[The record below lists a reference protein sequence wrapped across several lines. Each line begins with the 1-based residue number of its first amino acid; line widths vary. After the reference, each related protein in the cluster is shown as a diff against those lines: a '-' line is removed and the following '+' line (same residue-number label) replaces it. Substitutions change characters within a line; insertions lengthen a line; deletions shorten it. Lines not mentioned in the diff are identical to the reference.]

1 MRKKYKV
8 TLLGIAIL
16 ILLLSGVEAHYQMY
30 KSEEKD
36 LSAFIKVAEGLSIN
50 YLNGTDIHVTKRESE
65 VSFSVTNQL
74 DETLYYNID
83 ILNPSSSLEGVTYRL
98 TSDNPSVS
106 EAIGNLEQN
115 AIASRISI
123 DPGITHRYTLEILNP
138 NSNDF
143 SFELEIL
150 PEEVENSFATTILN
164 DNDIKESTM
173 TSFNASA
180 TENEGLIRQ
189 STELGNMYYF
199 RGNITNNYVSF
210 ANNLWRIVK
219 INEDNSVK
227 LILNDTLENLVAM
240 NTTELAGNN
249 DFLTST
255 AYQSLSDWYATYLTD
270 FDESISSTYYC
281 FDNSVTTSSTGE
293 IIYLSNTRLFTDY
306 LPSNVCGGLN
316 VSSKIGL
323 LTADEAVMAGAS
335 AAENTNYYLYIDGL
349 QVSWWTMTPNKRENN
364 IMSYMAL
371 STNGS
376 LVRDIDETSSIFLR
390 PVITLSRKTRVTGT
404 GTLEDPYQLSEN

>member
-65 VSFSVTNQL
+65 VAFSVTNQL
-74 DETLYYNID
+74 NETLYYNID
-83 ILNPSSSLEGVTYRL
+83 ILNISGSLDEVTYRL
-98 TSDNPSVS
+98 SSDNPSVS

-115 AIASRISI
+115 AIASRVSI
-123 DPGITHRYTLEILNP
+123 EPGVTHRYTLEILNP
-138 NSNDF
+138 NSHDF
-143 SFELEIL
+143 SFQLEIV
-150 PEEVENSFATTILN
+150 PEAVENSFANTILTE
-164 DNDIKESTM
+164 NDIKESTM
-173 TSFNASA
+173 TAFNVSA

-199 RGNITNNYVSF
+199 RGNVANNYVSF

-227 LILNDTLENLVAM
+227 LILNNTLESLAPM
-240 NTTELAGNN
+240 NVTELAGNN

-255 AYQSLSDWYATYLTD
+255 AYQNLTSWYTTYLTE
-270 FDESISSTYYC
+270 FDELVASTYYC
-281 FDNSVTTSSTGE
+281 FDNSVSTNTGE
-293 IIYLSNTRLFTDY
+293 ISYLSNTRLFTDY

-316 VSSKIGL
+316 VSSKVGL

-335 AAENTNYYLYIDGL
+335 AGENTSYYLYVDGL
-349 QVSWWTMTPNKRENN
+349 QASWWTMTPNKRENN
-364 IMSYMAL
+364 VMSYMAL

-376 LVRDIDETSSIFLR
+376 LIRDVDETSSIFLR
-390 PVITLSRKTRVTGT
+390 PVITLSRKTQVTGS
-404 GTLEDPYQLSEN
+404 GTLDDPYQIV

>member
-65 VSFSVTNQL
+65 VAFSVTNQL

-83 ILNPSSSLEGVTYRL
+83 ILNISGSLDEVTYRL
-98 TSDNPSVS
+98 SSDNPSVS

-115 AIASRISI
+115 AIASRVSI
-123 DPGITHRYTLEILNP
+123 EPGVTHRYTLEILNP
-138 NSNDF
+138 NSHDF
-143 SFELEIL
+143 SFQLEIV
-150 PEEVENSFATTILN
+150 PEAVENSFANTILT

-173 TSFNASA
+173 TAFNVSA

-199 RGNITNNYVSF
+199 RGNVANNYVSF

-227 LILNDTLENLVAM
+227 LILNNTLESLAPM
-240 NTTELAGNN
+240 NVTELAGNN

-255 AYQSLSDWYATYLTD
+255 AYQNLTNWYTTYLTE
-270 FDESISSTYYC
+270 FDELVASTYYC
-281 FDNSVTTSSTGE
+281 FDNSVSTNTGE
-293 IIYLSNTRLFTDY
+293 ISYLSNTRLFTDY

-316 VSSKIGL
+316 VSSKVGL

-335 AAENTNYYLYIDGL
+335 AGENTSYYLYIDGL
-349 QVSWWTMTPNKRENN
+349 QASWWTMTPNKRENN
-364 IMSYMAL
+364 VMSYMAL

-376 LVRDIDETSSIFLR
+376 LIRDVDETSSIFLR
-390 PVITLSRKTRVTGT
+390 PVITLSRKTQVTGS
-404 GTLEDPYQLSEN
+404 GTLDDPYKLS

>member
-65 VSFSVTNQL
+65 VAFSVTNQL
-74 DETLYYNID
+74 NETLYYHID
-83 ILNPSSSLEGVTYRL
+83 ILNISGSLDEVTYRL
-98 TSDNPSVS
+98 SSDNPSVS

-115 AIASRISI
+115 AIASRVSI
-123 DPGITHRYTLEILNP
+123 EPGITHRYTLEILNP
-138 NSNDF
+138 NSHDF
-143 SFELEIL
+143 SFQLEIV
-150 PEEVENSFATTILN
+150 PEAVENSFANTILT
-164 DNDIKESTM
+164 DHDIKESTM
-173 TSFNASA
+173 TAFNVSA

-199 RGNITNNYVSF
+199 RGNVANNYVSF

-227 LILNDTLENLVAM
+227 LILNNTLESLAPM
-240 NTTELAGNN
+240 NVTELAGNN

-255 AYQSLSDWYATYLTD
+255 AYQNLTSWYTTYLTE
-270 FDESISSTYYC
+270 FDELVASTYYC
-281 FDNSVTTSSTGE
+281 FDNSVSTNTGE
-293 IIYLSNTRLFTDY
+293 ISYLSNTRLFTDY

-316 VSSKIGL
+316 VSSKVGL

-335 AAENTNYYLYIDGL
+335 AGENTSYYLYIDGL
-349 QVSWWTMTPNKRENN
+349 QASWWTMTPNKRENN
-364 IMSYMAL
+364 VMSYMAL

-376 LVRDIDETSSIFLR
+376 LIRDVDETSSIFLR
-390 PVITLSRKTRVTGT
+390 PVITLSRKTQVTGS
-404 GTLEDPYQLSEN
+404 GTLDDPYQIV

>member
-16 ILLLSGVEAHYQMY
+16 ILFLSGVEAHYQMY

-50 YLNGTDIHVTKRESE
+50 YLNGTDIHVTKREGE
-65 VSFSVTNQL
+65 VAFSVTNQL
-74 DETLYYNID
+74 NETLYYHID
-83 ILNPSSSLEGVTYRL
+83 ILNVSSSLDGVTYRL
-98 TSDNPSVS
+98 SSNNPSVS

-115 AIASRISI
+115 AIASRVSI
-123 DPGITHRYTLEILNP
+123 EPGITHRYTLEILNP
-138 NSNDF
+138 NSHDF
-143 SFELEIL
+143 SFQLEIV
-150 PEEVENSFATTILN
+150 PETVENSFANTILT
-164 DNDIKESTM
+164 DHDIKENTM
-173 TSFNASA
+173 TAFNVSA

-199 RGNITNNYVSF
+199 RGNVANNYVSF

-227 LILNDTLENLVAM
+227 LILNNTLESLTPM
-240 NTTELAGNN
+240 NVTEFAGNN

-255 AYQSLSDWYATYLTD
+255 AYQNLTNWYTTYLTE

-281 FDNSVTTSSTGE
+281 FDNSVSTNTGE
-293 IIYLSNTRLFTDY
+293 ISYLSNTRLFTDY

-316 VSSKIGL
+316 ISSKIGL

-335 AAENTNYYLYIDGL
+335 AGENTSYYLYIDGL
-349 QVSWWTMTPNKRENN
+349 QAPWWTMTPNKRENN
-364 IMSYMAL
+364 VMSYMAL

-376 LVRDIDETSSIFLR
+376 LVRDVDETSSIFLR
-390 PVITLSRKTRVTGT
+390 PVVTLSRKTQVTGS
-404 GTLEDPYQLSEN
+404 GTLDDPYQIV

>member
-50 YLNGTDIHVTKRESE
+50 YLNGTDIHVTKREGE
-65 VSFSVTNQL
+65 VAFSVTNQL
-74 DETLYYNID
+74 NETLYYNID
-83 ILNPSSSLEGVTYRL
+83 ILNISGSLDEVTYRL
-98 TSDNPSVS
+98 SSDNPSVS

-115 AIASRISI
+115 AIASRVSI
-123 DPGITHRYTLEILNP
+123 EPGVTHRYTLEILNP
-138 NSNDF
+138 NSHDF
-143 SFELEIL
+143 SFQLEIV
-150 PEEVENSFATTILN
+150 PETVENSFANTILT

-173 TSFNASA
+173 TAFNVSA

-199 RGNITNNYVSF
+199 RGNVANNYVSF

-227 LILNDTLENLVAM
+227 LILNNTLESLTPM
-240 NTTELAGNN
+240 NVTEFAGNN

-255 AYQSLSDWYATYLTD
+255 AYQNLTNWYTTYLTE

-281 FDNSVTTSSTGE
+281 FDNSVSTNTGE
-293 IIYLSNTRLFTDY
+293 ISYLSNTRLFTDY

-316 VSSKIGL
+316 ISSKIGL

-335 AAENTNYYLYIDGL
+335 AGENTSYYLYIDGL
-349 QVSWWTMTPNKRENN
+349 QAPWWTMTPNKRENN
-364 IMSYMAL
+364 VMSYMAL

-376 LVRDIDETSSIFLR
+376 LVRDVDETSSIFLR
-390 PVITLSRKTRVTGT
+390 PVITLSRKTQVTGA
-404 GTLEDPYQLSEN
+404 GTIEDPYKIV

>member
-65 VSFSVTNQL
+65 VAFSVTNQL
-74 DETLYYNID
+74 NETLYYNID
-83 ILNPSSSLEGVTYRL
+83 ILNISGSLDEVTYRL
-98 TSDNPSVS
+98 SSDNPSVS

-115 AIASRISI
+115 AIASRVSI
-123 DPGITHRYTLEILNP
+123 EPGVTHRYTLEILNP
-138 NSNDF
+138 NSHDF
-143 SFELEIL
+143 SFQLEIV
-150 PEEVENSFATTILN
+150 PETVENSFANTILT

-173 TSFNASA
+173 TAFNVSA
-180 TENEGLIRQ
+180 TETEGLIRQ

-199 RGNITNNYVSF
+199 RGNVANNYVSF

-227 LILNDTLENLVAM
+227 LILNNTLESLAPM
-240 NTTELAGNN
+240 NVTELAGNN

-255 AYQSLSDWYATYLTD
+255 AYQNLTSWYTTYLTE
-270 FDESISSTYYC
+270 FDELVASTYYC
-281 FDNSVTTSSTGE
+281 FDNSVSTNTGE
-293 IIYLSNTRLFTDY
+293 ISYLSNTRLFTDY

-316 VSSKIGL
+316 VSSKVGL

-335 AAENTNYYLYIDGL
+335 AGENTSYYLYIDGL
-349 QVSWWTMTPNKRENN
+349 QASWWTMTPNKRENN
-364 IMSYMAL
+364 VMSYMAL

-376 LVRDIDETSSIFLR
+376 LIRDVDETSSIFLR
-390 PVITLSRKTRVTGT
+390 PVITLSRKTQVTGS
-404 GTLEDPYQLSEN
+404 GTLDDPYQIV

>member
-65 VSFSVTNQL
+65 VAFSVTNQL
-74 DETLYYNID
+74 NETLYYNID
-83 ILNPSSSLEGVTYRL
+83 ILNISGSLDEVTYRL
-98 TSDNPSVS
+98 SSDNPSVS

-115 AIASRISI
+115 AIASRVSI
-123 DPGITHRYTLEILNP
+123 EPGVTHRYTLEILNP
-138 NSNDF
+138 NSHDF
-143 SFELEIL
+143 SFQLEIV
-150 PEEVENSFATTILN
+150 PEAVENSFANTILT

-173 TSFNASA
+173 TAFNVSA

-199 RGNITNNYVSF
+199 RGNVANNYVSF

-227 LILNDTLENLVAM
+227 LILNNTLESLAPM
-240 NTTELAGNN
+240 NVTELAGNN

-255 AYQSLSDWYATYLTD
+255 AYQNLTSWYTTYLTE
-270 FDESISSTYYC
+270 FDELVASTYYC
-281 FDNSVTTSSTGE
+281 FDNSVSTNTGE
-293 IIYLSNTRLFTDY
+293 ISYLSNTRLFTDY

-316 VSSKIGL
+316 VSSKVGL

-335 AAENTNYYLYIDGL
+335 AGENTSYYLYVDGL
-349 QVSWWTMTPNKRENN
+349 QASWWTMTPNKRENN
-364 IMSYMAL
+364 VMSYMAL

-376 LVRDIDETSSIFLR
+376 LIRDVDETSSIFLR
-390 PVITLSRKTRVTGT
+390 PVITLSRKTQVTGS
-404 GTLEDPYQLSEN
+404 GTLDDPYQIV

>member
-65 VSFSVTNQL
+65 VAFSVTNQL
-74 DETLYYNID
+74 NETLYYNID
-83 ILNPSSSLEGVTYRL
+83 ILNISGSLDEVTYRL
-98 TSDNPSVS
+98 SSDNPSVS

-115 AIASRISI
+115 AIASRVSI
-123 DPGITHRYTLEILNP
+123 EPGVTHRYTLEILNP
-138 NSNDF
+138 NSHDF
-143 SFELEIL
+143 SFQLEIV
-150 PEEVENSFATTILN
+150 PEAVENSFANTILT

-173 TSFNASA
+173 TAFNVSA

-199 RGNITNNYVSF
+199 RGNVANNYVSF

-227 LILNDTLENLVAM
+227 LILNNTLESLAPM
-240 NTTELAGNN
+240 NVTELAGNN

-255 AYQSLSDWYATYLTD
+255 AYQNLTSWYTTYLTE
-270 FDESISSTYYC
+270 FDELVASTYYC
-281 FDNSVTTSSTGE
+281 FDNSVSTNTGE
-293 IIYLSNTRLFTDY
+293 ISYLSNTRLFTDY

-316 VSSKIGL
+316 ISSKVGL

-335 AAENTNYYLYIDGL
+335 AGENTSYYLYIDGL
-349 QVSWWTMTPNKRENN
+349 QASWWTMTPNKRENN
-364 IMSYMAL
+364 VMSYMAL

-376 LVRDIDETSSIFLR
+376 LIRDVDETSSIFLR
-390 PVITLSRKTRVTGT
+390 PVITLSRKTQVTGS
-404 GTLEDPYQLSEN
+404 GTLDDPYQIV

>member
-65 VSFSVTNQL
+65 VAFSVTNQL
-74 DETLYYNID
+74 NETLYYNID
-83 ILNPSSSLEGVTYRL
+83 ILNISGSLDEVTYRL
-98 TSDNPSVS
+98 SSDNPSVS

-115 AIASRISI
+115 AIASRVSI
-123 DPGITHRYTLEILNP
+123 EPGVTHRYTLEILNP
-138 NSNDF
+138 NSHDF
-143 SFELEIL
+143 SFQLEIV
-150 PEEVENSFATTILN
+150 PEAVENSFANTILT

-173 TSFNASA
+173 TAFNVSA

-199 RGNITNNYVSF
+199 RGNVANNYVSF

-227 LILNDTLENLVAM
+227 LILNNTLESLAPM
-240 NTTELAGNN
+240 NVTELAGNN

-255 AYQSLSDWYATYLTD
+255 AYQNLTSWYTTYLTE
-270 FDESISSTYYC
+270 FDELVASTYYC
-281 FDNSVTTSSTGE
+281 FDNSVSTNTGE
-293 IIYLSNTRLFTDY
+293 ISYLSNTRLFTDY

-316 VSSKIGL
+316 ISSKVGL

-335 AAENTNYYLYIDGL
+335 SGENTSYYLYVDGL
-349 QVSWWTMTPNKRENN
+349 QASWWTMTPNKRENN
-364 IMSYMAL
+364 VMSYMAL

-376 LVRDIDETSSIFLR
+376 LIRDVDETSSIFLR
-390 PVITLSRKTRVTGT
+390 PVITLSRKTQVTGS
-404 GTLEDPYQLSEN
+404 GTLDDPYQIV

>member
-65 VSFSVTNQL
+65 VAFSVTNQL
-74 DETLYYNID
+74 NETLYYNID
-83 ILNPSSSLEGVTYRL
+83 ILNISGSLDEVTYRL
-98 TSDNPSVS
+98 SSDNPSVS

-115 AIASRISI
+115 AIASRVSI
-123 DPGITHRYTLEILNP
+123 ESGVTHRYTLEILNP
-138 NSNDF
+138 NSHDF
-143 SFELEIL
+143 SFQLEIV
-150 PEEVENSFATTILN
+150 PETVENSFANTILT

-173 TSFNASA
+173 TAFNVSA
-180 TENEGLIRQ
+180 TETEGLIRQ

-199 RGNITNNYVSF
+199 RGNVANNYVSF

-227 LILNDTLENLVAM
+227 LILNNTLESLAPM
-240 NTTELAGNN
+240 NVTELAGNN

-255 AYQSLSDWYATYLTD
+255 AYQNLTSWYTTYLTE
-270 FDESISSTYYC
+270 FDELVASTYYC
-281 FDNSVTTSSTGE
+281 FDNSVSTNTGE
-293 IIYLSNTRLFTDY
+293 ISYLSNTRLFTDY

-316 VSSKIGL
+316 VSSKVGL

-335 AAENTNYYLYIDGL
+335 AGENTSYYLYIDGL
-349 QVSWWTMTPNKRENN
+349 QASWWTMTPNKRENN
-364 IMSYMAL
+364 VMSYMAL

-376 LVRDIDETSSIFLR
+376 LIRDVDETSSIFLR
-390 PVITLSRKTRVTGT
+390 PVITLSRKTQVTGS
-404 GTLEDPYQLSEN
+404 GTLDDPYQIV

>member
-50 YLNGTDIHVTKRESE
+50 YLTDIHVTKRESE
-65 VSFSVTNQL
+65 VAFSVTNQL
-74 DETLYYNID
+74 NETLYYNID
-83 ILNPSSSLEGVTYRL
+83 ILNISGSLDEVTYRL
-98 TSDNPSVS
+98 SSDNPSVS

-115 AIASRISI
+115 AIASRVSI
-123 DPGITHRYTLEILNP
+123 EPGVTHRYTLEILNP
-138 NSNDF
+138 NSHDF
-143 SFELEIL
+143 SFQLEIV
-150 PEEVENSFATTILN
+150 PEAVENSFANTILT

-173 TSFNASA
+173 TAFNVSA

-199 RGNITNNYVSF
+199 RGNVANNYVSF

-227 LILNDTLENLVAM
+227 LILNNTLESLAPM
-240 NTTELAGNN
+240 NVTELAGNN

-255 AYQSLSDWYATYLTD
+255 AYQNLTSWYTTYLTE
-270 FDESISSTYYC
+270 FDELVASTYYC
-281 FDNSVTTSSTGE
+281 FDNSVSTNTGE
-293 IIYLSNTRLFTDY
+293 ISYLSNTRLFTDY

-316 VSSKIGL
+316 VSSKVGL

-335 AAENTNYYLYIDGL
+335 AGENTSYYLYIDGL
-349 QVSWWTMTPNKRENN
+349 QASWWTMTPNKRENN
-364 IMSYMAL
+364 VMSYMAL

-376 LVRDIDETSSIFLR
+376 LIRDVDETSSIFLR
-390 PVITLSRKTRVTGT
+390 PVITLSRKTQVTGS
-404 GTLEDPYQLSEN
+404 GTLDDPYQIV

>member
-30 KSEEKD
+30 KNEEKD

-65 VSFSVTNQL
+65 VAFSVTNQL
-74 DETLYYNID
+74 NETLYYNID
-83 ILNPSSSLEGVTYRL
+83 ILNISGSLDEVTYRL
-98 TSDNPSVS
+98 SSDNPSVS

-115 AIASRISI
+115 AIASRVSI
-123 DPGITHRYTLEILNP
+123 EPGVTHRYTLEILNP
-138 NSNDF
+138 NSHDF
-143 SFELEIL
+143 SFQLEIV
-150 PEEVENSFATTILN
+150 PEAVENSFANTILT

-173 TSFNASA
+173 TAFNVSA

-199 RGNITNNYVSF
+199 RGNVANNYVSF

-227 LILNDTLENLVAM
+227 LILNNTLESLAPM
-240 NTTELAGNN
+240 NVTELAGNN

-255 AYQSLSDWYATYLTD
+255 AYQNLTSWYTTYLTE
-270 FDESISSTYYC
+270 FDELVASTYYC
-281 FDNSVTTSSTGE
+281 FDNSVSTNTGE
-293 IIYLSNTRLFTDY
+293 ISYLSNTRLFTDY

-316 VSSKIGL
+316 VSSKVGL

-335 AAENTNYYLYIDGL
+335 AGENTSYY
-349 QVSWWTMTPNKRENN
+349 
-364 IMSYMAL
+364 
-371 STNGS
+371 
-376 LVRDIDETSSIFLR
+376 
-390 PVITLSRKTRVTGT
+390 
-404 GTLEDPYQLSEN
+404 

>member
-65 VSFSVTNQL
+65 VAFSVTNQL
-74 DETLYYNID
+74 NETLYYNID
-83 ILNPSSSLEGVTYRL
+83 ILNISGSLDEVTYRL
-98 TSDNPSVS
+98 SSDNPSVS

-115 AIASRISI
+115 AIASRVSI
-123 DPGITHRYTLEILNP
+123 EPGVTHRYTLEILNP
-138 NSNDF
+138 NSHDF
-143 SFELEIL
+143 SFQLEIV
-150 PEEVENSFATTILN
+150 PETVENSFANTILT

-173 TSFNASA
+173 TAFNVSA

-199 RGNITNNYVSF
+199 RGNVANNYVSF

-227 LILNDTLENLVAM
+227 LILNNTLESLAPM
-240 NTTELAGNN
+240 NVTELAGNN

-255 AYQSLSDWYATYLTD
+255 AYQNLTSWYTTYLTE
-270 FDESISSTYYC
+270 FDELVASTYYC
-281 FDNSVTTSSTGE
+281 FDNSVSTNTGE
-293 IIYLSNTRLFTDY
+293 ISYLSNTRLFTDY

-316 VSSKIGL
+316 VSSKVGL

-335 AAENTNYYLYIDGL
+335 AGENTSYYLYVDGL
-349 QVSWWTMTPNKRENN
+349 QASWWTMTPNKRENN
-364 IMSYMAL
+364 VMSYMAL

-376 LVRDIDETSSIFLR
+376 LIRDVDETSSIFLR
-390 PVITLSRKTRVTGT
+390 PVITLSRKTQVTGS
-404 GTLEDPYQLSEN
+404 GTLDDPYQIV

>member
-65 VSFSVTNQL
+65 VAFSVTNQL
-74 DETLYYNID
+74 NETLYYNID
-83 ILNPSSSLEGVTYRL
+83 ILNISGSLDEVTYRL
-98 TSDNPSVS
+98 SSDNPSVS

-115 AIASRISI
+115 AIASRVSI
-123 DPGITHRYTLEILNP
+123 EPGVTHRYTLEILNP
-138 NSNDF
+138 NSHDF
-143 SFELEIL
+143 SFQLEIV
-150 PEEVENSFATTILN
+150 PEAVENSFANTILT

-173 TSFNASA
+173 TAFNVSA

-199 RGNITNNYVSF
+199 RGNVANNYVSF

-227 LILNDTLENLVAM
+227 LILNNTLESLAPMNL
-240 NTTELAGNN
+240 TELAGNN

-255 AYQSLSDWYATYLTD
+255 AYQNLTSWYTTYLTE
-270 FDESISSTYYC
+270 FDELVASTYYC
-281 FDNSVTTSSTGE
+281 FDNSVSTNTGE
-293 IIYLSNTRLFTDY
+293 ISYLSNTRLFTDY

-316 VSSKIGL
+316 VSSKVGL

-335 AAENTNYYLYIDGL
+335 AGENTSYYLYIDGL
-349 QVSWWTMTPNKRENN
+349 QASWWTMTPNKRENN
-364 IMSYMAL
+364 VMSYMAL

-376 LVRDIDETSSIFLR
+376 LIRDVDETSSIFLR
-390 PVITLSRKTRVTGT
+390 PVITLSRKTQVTGS
-404 GTLEDPYQLSEN
+404 GTLDDPYQIV

>member
-36 LSAFIKVAEGLSIN
+36 LCAFIKVAEGLSIN

-65 VSFSVTNQL
+65 VAFSVTNQL
-74 DETLYYNID
+74 NETLYYNID
-83 ILNPSSSLEGVTYRL
+83 ILNINGSLDEVTYRL
-98 TSDNPSVS
+98 SSDNPSVS

-115 AIASRISI
+115 AIASRVSI
-123 DPGITHRYTLEILNP
+123 EPGVTHRYTLEILNP
-138 NSNDF
+138 NSHDF
-143 SFELEIL
+143 SFQLEIV
-150 PEEVENSFATTILN
+150 PEAVENSFANTILT

-173 TSFNASA
+173 TAFNVSA

-199 RGNITNNYVSF
+199 RGNVANNYVSF

-227 LILNDTLENLVAM
+227 LILNNTLESLAPM
-240 NTTELAGNN
+240 NVTELAGNN

-255 AYQSLSDWYATYLTD
+255 AYQNLTSWYTTYLTE
-270 FDESISSTYYC
+270 FDELVASTYYC
-281 FDNSVTTSSTGE
+281 FDNSVSTNTGE
-293 IIYLSNTRLFTDY
+293 ISYLSNTRLFTDY

-316 VSSKIGL
+316 VSSKVGL

-335 AAENTNYYLYIDGL
+335 AGENTSYYLYIDGL
-349 QVSWWTMTPNKRENN
+349 QASWWTMTPNKRENN
-364 IMSYMAL
+364 VMSYMAL

-376 LVRDIDETSSIFLR
+376 LIRDVDETSSIFLR
-390 PVITLSRKTRVTGT
+390 PVITLSRKTQVTGS
-404 GTLEDPYQLSEN
+404 GTLDDPYQIV

>member
-65 VSFSVTNQL
+65 VAFSVTNQL
-74 DETLYYNID
+74 NETLYYNID
-83 ILNPSSSLEGVTYRL
+83 ILNISGSLDEVTYRL
-98 TSDNPSVS
+98 SSDNPSVS

-115 AIASRISI
+115 AIASRVSI
-123 DPGITHRYTLEILNP
+123 EPGVTHRYTLEILNP
-138 NSNDF
+138 NSHDF
-143 SFELEIL
+143 SFQLEIV
-150 PEEVENSFATTILN
+150 PEAVENSFTNTILT

-173 TSFNASA
+173 TAFNVSA

-199 RGNITNNYVSF
+199 RGNVANNYVSF

-227 LILNDTLENLVAM
+227 LILNNTLESLAPM
-240 NTTELAGNN
+240 NVTELAGNN

-255 AYQSLSDWYATYLTD
+255 AYQNLTSWYTTYLTE
-270 FDESISSTYYC
+270 FDELVASTYYC
-281 FDNSVTTSSTGE
+281 FDNSVSTNTGE
-293 IIYLSNTRLFTDY
+293 ISYLSNTRLFTDY

-316 VSSKIGL
+316 ISSKVGL
-323 LTADEAVMAGAS
+323 LTADDAVMAGAS
-335 AAENTNYYLYIDGL
+335 AGENTSYYLYIDGL
-349 QVSWWTMTPNKRENN
+349 QASWWTMTPNKRENN
-364 IMSYMAL
+364 VMSYMAL

-376 LVRDIDETSSIFLR
+376 LIRDVDETSSIFLR
-390 PVITLSRKTRVTGT
+390 PVITLSRKTQVTGS
-404 GTLEDPYQLSEN
+404 GTLDDPYQIV

>member
-65 VSFSVTNQL
+65 VAFSVTNQL
-74 DETLYYNID
+74 NETLYYNID
-83 ILNPSSSLEGVTYRL
+83 ILNISGSLDEVTYRL
-98 TSDNPSVS
+98 SSDNPSVS

-115 AIASRISI
+115 AIASRVSI
-123 DPGITHRYTLEILNP
+123 EPGVTHRYTLEILNP
-138 NSNDF
+138 NSHDF
-143 SFELEIL
+143 SFQLEIV
-150 PEEVENSFATTILN
+150 PEAVENSFANTILT

-173 TSFNASA
+173 TAFNVSA

-199 RGNITNNYVSF
+199 RGNVANNYVSF

-227 LILNDTLENLVAM
+227 LILNNTLESLAPM
-240 NTTELAGNN
+240 NVTELAGNN

-255 AYQSLSDWYATYLTD
+255 AYQNLTSWYTTYLTE
-270 FDESISSTYYC
+270 FDELVASTYYC
-281 FDNSVTTSSTGE
+281 FDNSVSTNTGE
-293 IIYLSNTRLFTDY
+293 ISYLSNTRLFTDY

-316 VSSKIGL
+316 VSSKVGL

-335 AAENTNYYLYIDGL
+335 AGENTSYYLYIDGL
-349 QVSWWTMTPNKRENN
+349 QASWWTMTPNKRENN
-364 IMSYMAL
+364 VMSYMAL

-376 LVRDIDETSSIFLR
+376 LIRDVDETSSIFLR
-390 PVITLSRKTRVTGT
+390 PVVTLSRKTQVTGS
-404 GTLEDPYQLSEN
+404 GTLDDPYRIV

>member
-65 VSFSVTNQL
+65 VAFSVTNQL
-74 DETLYYNID
+74 NETLYYNID
-83 ILNPSSSLEGVTYRL
+83 ILNINGSLDEVTYRL
-98 TSDNPSVS
+98 SSDNPSVS

-115 AIASRISI
+115 AIASRVSI
-123 DPGITHRYTLEILNP
+123 EPGVTHRYTLEILNP
-138 NSNDF
+138 NSHDF
-143 SFELEIL
+143 SFQLEIV
-150 PEEVENSFATTILN
+150 PEAVENSFANTILT

-173 TSFNASA
+173 TAFNVSA

-199 RGNITNNYVSF
+199 RGNVANNYVSF

-227 LILNDTLENLVAM
+227 LILNNTLESLAPM
-240 NTTELAGNN
+240 NVTELAGNN

-255 AYQSLSDWYATYLTD
+255 AYQNLTSWYTTYLTE
-270 FDESISSTYYC
+270 FDELVASTYYC
-281 FDNSVTTSSTGE
+281 FDNSVSTNTGE
-293 IIYLSNTRLFTDY
+293 ISYLSNTRLFTDY

-316 VSSKIGL
+316 VSSKVGL

-335 AAENTNYYLYIDGL
+335 AGENTSYYLYVDGL
-349 QVSWWTMTPNKRENN
+349 QASWWTMTPNKRENN
-364 IMSYMAL
+364 VMSYMAL

-376 LVRDIDETSSIFLR
+376 LIRDVDETSSIFLR
-390 PVITLSRKTRVTGT
+390 PVVTLSRKTQVTGS
-404 GTLEDPYQLSEN
+404 GTLDDPYRIV

>member
-65 VSFSVTNQL
+65 VAFSVTNQL
-74 DETLYYNID
+74 NETLYYNID
-83 ILNPSSSLEGVTYRL
+83 ILNISGSLDDVTYRL
-98 TSDNPSVS
+98 SSDNPSVS

-115 AIASRISI
+115 AIASRVSI
-123 DPGITHRYTLEILNP
+123 EPGVTHRYTLEILNP
-138 NSNDF
+138 NSHDF
-143 SFELEIL
+143 SLQLEIV
-150 PEEVENSFATTILN
+150 PEAVENSFANTILT

-173 TSFNASA
+173 TAFNVSA

-199 RGNITNNYVSF
+199 RGNVANNYVSF

-227 LILNDTLENLVAM
+227 LILNNTLESLAPM
-240 NTTELAGNN
+240 NVTELAGNN

-255 AYQSLSDWYATYLTD
+255 AYQNLTSWYTTYLTE
-270 FDESISSTYYC
+270 FDELVASTYYC
-281 FDNSVTTSSTGE
+281 FDNSVSTNTGE
-293 IIYLSNTRLFTDY
+293 ISYLSNTRLFTDY

-316 VSSKIGL
+316 VSSKVGL
-323 LTADEAVMAGAS
+323 LTADEAVMVGAS
-335 AAENTNYYLYIDGL
+335 VGENTSYYLYVDGL
-349 QVSWWTMTPNKRENN
+349 QASWWTMTPNKRENN
-364 IMSYMAL
+364 VMSYMAL

-376 LVRDIDETSSIFLR
+376 LIRDVDETSSIFLR
-390 PVITLSRKTRVTGT
+390 PVITLSRKTQVTGS
-404 GTLEDPYQLSEN
+404 GTLDDPYQIV

>member
-65 VSFSVTNQL
+65 VAFSVTNQL
-74 DETLYYNID
+74 NETLYYNID
-83 ILNPSSSLEGVTYRL
+83 ILNISGSLDEVTYRL
-98 TSDNPSVS
+98 SSDNPSVS

-115 AIASRISI
+115 AIASRVSI
-123 DPGITHRYTLEILNP
+123 EPGVTHRYTLEILNP
-138 NSNDF
+138 NSHDL
-143 SFELEIL
+143 SFQLEIV
-150 PEEVENSFATTILN
+150 PEAVENSFANTILT

-173 TSFNASA
+173 TAFNVSA

-199 RGNITNNYVSF
+199 RGNVANNYVSF

-227 LILNDTLENLVAM
+227 LILNNTLESLAPM
-240 NTTELAGNN
+240 NVTELAGNN

-255 AYQSLSDWYATYLTD
+255 AYQNLTSWYTTYLTE
-270 FDESISSTYYC
+270 FDELVASTYYC
-281 FDNSVTTSSTGE
+281 FDNSVSTNTGE
-293 IIYLSNTRLFTDY
+293 ISYLSNTRLFTDY

-316 VSSKIGL
+316 VSSKVGL

-335 AAENTNYYLYIDGL
+335 AGENTSYYLYVDGL
-349 QVSWWTMTPNKRENN
+349 QASWWTMTPNKRENN
-364 IMSYMAL
+364 VMSYMAL

-376 LVRDIDETSSIFLR
+376 LIRDVDETSSIFLR
-390 PVITLSRKTRVTGT
+390 PVITLSRKTQVTGS
-404 GTLEDPYQLSEN
+404 GTLDDPYQIV

>member
-65 VSFSVTNQL
+65 VAFSVTNQL
-74 DETLYYNID
+74 NETLYYHID
-83 ILNPSSSLEGVTYRL
+83 ILNVSGSLDEVTYRL
-98 TSDNPSVS
+98 SSDNPSVS

-115 AIASRISI
+115 AIASRVSI
-123 DPGITHRYTLEILNP
+123 EPGVTHRYTLEILNP
-138 NSNDF
+138 NSHDF
-143 SFELEIL
+143 SFQLEIV
-150 PEEVENSFATTILN
+150 PEAVENSFANTILT

-173 TSFNASA
+173 TAFNVSA

-199 RGNITNNYVSF
+199 RGNVANNYVSF

-227 LILNDTLENLVAM
+227 LILNNTLESLAPM
-240 NTTELAGNN
+240 NVTELAGNN

-255 AYQSLSDWYATYLTD
+255 AYQNLTSWYTTYLTE
-270 FDESISSTYYC
+270 FDELVASTYYC
-281 FDNSVTTSSTGE
+281 FDNSVSTNTGE
-293 IIYLSNTRLFTDY
+293 ISYLSNTRLFTDY

-316 VSSKIGL
+316 VSSKVGL

-335 AAENTNYYLYIDGL
+335 AGENTSYYLYVDGL
-349 QVSWWTMTPNKRENN
+349 QASWWTMTPNKRENN
-364 IMSYMAL
+364 VMSYMAL

-376 LVRDIDETSSIFLR
+376 LIRDVDETSSIFLR
-390 PVITLSRKTRVTGT
+390 PVITLSRKTQVTGS
-404 GTLEDPYQLSEN
+404 GTLDDPYQIV

>member
-65 VSFSVTNQL
+65 VAFSVTNQL
-74 DETLYYNID
+74 NETLYYNID
-83 ILNPSSSLEGVTYRL
+83 ILNISGSLDEVTYRL
-98 TSDNPSVS
+98 SSDNPSVS

-115 AIASRISI
+115 AIASRVSI
-123 DPGITHRYTLEILNP
+123 EPGVTHRYTLEILNP
-138 NSNDF
+138 NSHDF
-143 SFELEIL
+143 SFQLEIV
-150 PEEVENSFATTILN
+150 PETVENSFANTILT

-173 TSFNASA
+173 TAFNVSA

-199 RGNITNNYVSF
+199 RGNVANNYVSF

-227 LILNDTLENLVAM
+227 LILNNTLESLAPM
-240 NTTELAGNN
+240 NVTELAGNN

-255 AYQSLSDWYATYLTD
+255 AYQNLTSWYTTYLTE
-270 FDESISSTYYC
+270 FDELVASTYYC
-281 FDNSVTTSSTGE
+281 FDNSVSTNTGE
-293 IIYLSNTRLFTDY
+293 ISYLSNTRLFTDY

-316 VSSKIGL
+316 VSSKVGL

-335 AAENTNYYLYIDGL
+335 AGENTSYYLYIDGL
-349 QVSWWTMTPNKRENN
+349 QASWWTMTPNKRENN
-364 IMSYMAL
+364 VMSYMAL

-376 LVRDIDETSSIFLR
+376 LIRDVDETSSIFLR
-390 PVITLSRKTRVTGT
+390 PVITLSRKTQVTGS
-404 GTLEDPYQLSEN
+404 GTLDDPYQIV

>member
-65 VSFSVTNQL
+65 VAFSVTNQL
-74 DETLYYNID
+74 NETLYYNID
-83 ILNPSSSLEGVTYRL
+83 ILNISGSLDEVTYRL
-98 TSDNPSVS
+98 SSDNPSVS

-115 AIASRISI
+115 AIASRVSI
-123 DPGITHRYTLEILNP
+123 EPGVTHRYTLEILNP
-138 NSNDF
+138 NSHDF
-143 SFELEIL
+143 SFLLVIV
-150 PEEVENSFATTILN
+150 PESVENSFANTILT

-173 TSFNASA
+173 TAFNVSA

-199 RGNITNNYVSF
+199 RGNVANNYVSF

-227 LILNDTLENLVAM
+227 LILNNTLESLAPM
-240 NTTELAGNN
+240 NVTELAGNN

-255 AYQSLSDWYATYLTD
+255 AYQNLTSWYTTYLTE
-270 FDESISSTYYC
+270 FDELVASTYYC
-281 FDNSVTTSSTGE
+281 FDNSVSTNTGE
-293 IIYLSNTRLFTDY
+293 ISYLSNTRLFTDY

-316 VSSKIGL
+316 VSSKVGL

-335 AAENTNYYLYIDGL
+335 AGENTSYYLYVDGL
-349 QVSWWTMTPNKRENN
+349 QASWWTMTPNKRENN
-364 IMSYMAL
+364 VMSYMAL

-376 LVRDIDETSSIFLR
+376 LIRDVDETSSIFLR
-390 PVITLSRKTRVTGT
+390 PVITLSRKTQVTGS
-404 GTLEDPYQLSEN
+404 GTLDDPYQIV

>member
-36 LSAFIKVAEGLSIN
+36 LCAFIKVAEGLSIN

-65 VSFSVTNQL
+65 VAFSVTNQL
-74 DETLYYNID
+74 NETLYYNID
-83 ILNPSSSLEGVTYRL
+83 ILNISGSLDEVTYRL
-98 TSDNPSVS
+98 SSDNPSVS

-115 AIASRISI
+115 AIASRVSI
-123 DPGITHRYTLEILNP
+123 EPGVTHRYTLEILNP
-138 NSNDF
+138 NSHDF
-143 SFELEIL
+143 SFQLEIV
-150 PEEVENSFATTILN
+150 PEAVENSFANTILT

-173 TSFNASA
+173 TAFNVSA

-199 RGNITNNYVSF
+199 RGNVANNYVSF

-227 LILNDTLENLVAM
+227 LILNNTLESLAPM
-240 NTTELAGNN
+240 NVTELAGNN

-255 AYQSLSDWYATYLTD
+255 AYQNLTSWYTTYLTE
-270 FDESISSTYYC
+270 FDELVASTYYC
-281 FDNSVTTSSTGE
+281 FDNSVSTNTGE
-293 IIYLSNTRLFTDY
+293 ISYLSNTRLFTDY

-316 VSSKIGL
+316 VSSKVGL

-335 AAENTNYYLYIDGL
+335 AGENTSYYLYIDGL
-349 QVSWWTMTPNKRENN
+349 QASWWTMTPNKRENN
-364 IMSYMAL
+364 VMSYMAL

-376 LVRDIDETSSIFLR
+376 LIRDVDETSSIFLR
-390 PVITLSRKTRVTGT
+390 PVVTLSRKTQVTGS
-404 GTLEDPYQLSEN
+404 GTLDDPYRIV

>member
-16 ILLLSGVEAHYQMY
+16 ILLLSGVETHYQTY

-65 VSFSVTNQL
+65 VAFSVTNQL
-74 DETLYYNID
+74 NETLYYNID
-83 ILNPSSSLEGVTYRL
+83 ILNISGSLDEVTYRL
-98 TSDNPSVS
+98 SSDNPSVS

-115 AIASRISI
+115 AIASRVSI
-123 DPGITHRYTLEILNP
+123 EPGVTNRYTLEILNP
-138 NSNDF
+138 NSHDF
-143 SFELEIL
+143 SFQLEIV
-150 PEEVENSFATTILN
+150 PEAVENSFANTILT

-173 TSFNASA
+173 TAFNVSA

-199 RGNITNNYVSF
+199 RGNVANNYVSF

-227 LILNDTLENLVAM
+227 LILNNTLESLAPM
-240 NTTELAGNN
+240 NVTELAGNN

-255 AYQSLSDWYATYLTD
+255 AYQNLTSWYTTYLTE
-270 FDESISSTYYC
+270 FDELVASTYYC
-281 FDNSVTTSSTGE
+281 FDNSVSTNTGE
-293 IIYLSNTRLFTDY
+293 ISYLSNTRLFTDY

-316 VSSKIGL
+316 VSSKVGL

-335 AAENTNYYLYIDGL
+335 AGENTSYYLYVDGL
-349 QVSWWTMTPNKRENN
+349 QASWWTMTPNKRENN
-364 IMSYMAL
+364 VMSYMAL

-376 LVRDIDETSSIFLR
+376 LIRDVDETSSIFLR
-390 PVITLSRKTRVTGT
+390 PVITLSRKTQVTGS
-404 GTLEDPYQLSEN
+404 GTLDDPYQIV

>member
-50 YLNGTDIHVTKRESE
+50 YLNGTDIHVTKREGE

-74 DETLYYNID
+74 NETLYYHID
-83 ILNPSSSLEGVTYRL
+83 ILNVSGSLDEVTYRL
-98 TSDNPSVS
+98 SSNNPSVS

-115 AIASRISI
+115 AIASRVSI
-123 DPGITHRYTLEILNP
+123 EPGVTHRYTLEILNP
-138 NSNDF
+138 NSHDF
-143 SFELEIL
+143 SFQLEIV
-150 PEEVENSFATTILN
+150 PEAVENSFANTILT

-173 TSFNASA
+173 TAFNVSA

-199 RGNITNNYVSF
+199 RGNVANNYVSF

-227 LILNDTLENLVAM
+227 LILNNTLESLAPM
-240 NTTELAGNN
+240 NVTELAGNN

-255 AYQSLSDWYATYLTD
+255 AYQNLTSWYTTYLTE
-270 FDESISSTYYC
+270 FDELVASTYYC
-281 FDNSVTTSSTGE
+281 FDNSVSTNTGE
-293 IIYLSNTRLFTDY
+293 ISYLSNTRLFTDY

-316 VSSKIGL
+316 VSSKVGL

-335 AAENTNYYLYIDGL
+335 AGENTSYYLYIDGL
-349 QVSWWTMTPNKRENN
+349 QASWWTMTPNKRENN
-364 IMSYMAL
+364 VMSYMAL

-376 LVRDIDETSSIFLR
+376 LIRDVDETSSIFLR
-390 PVITLSRKTRVTGT
+390 PVITLSRKTQVTGS
-404 GTLEDPYQLSEN
+404 GTLDDPYQIV

>member
-30 KSEEKD
+30 KNEEKD

-65 VSFSVTNQL
+65 VAFSVTNQL
-74 DETLYYNID
+74 NETLYYNID
-83 ILNPSSSLEGVTYRL
+83 ILNISGSLDEVTYRL
-98 TSDNPSVS
+98 SSDNPSVS

-115 AIASRISI
+115 AIASRVSI
-123 DPGITHRYTLEILNP
+123 EPGVTHRYTLEILNP
-138 NSNDF
+138 NSHDF
-143 SFELEIL
+143 SFQLEIV
-150 PEEVENSFATTILN
+150 PEAVENSFANTILT

-173 TSFNASA
+173 TAFNVSA

-199 RGNITNNYVSF
+199 RGNVANNYVSF

-227 LILNDTLENLVAM
+227 LILNNTLESLAPM
-240 NTTELAGNN
+240 NVTELAGNN

-255 AYQSLSDWYATYLTD
+255 AYQNLTNWYTTYLTE

-281 FDNSVTTSSTGE
+281 FDNSVSTNTGE
-293 IIYLSNTRLFTDY
+293 ISYLSNTRLFTDY

-316 VSSKIGL
+316 ISSKIGL

-335 AAENTNYYLYIDGL
+335 AGENTSYYLYIDGL
-349 QVSWWTMTPNKRENN
+349 QAPWWTMTPNKRENN
-364 IMSYMAL
+364 VMSYMAL

-376 LVRDIDETSSIFLR
+376 LIRDVDETSSIFLR
-390 PVITLSRKTRVTGT
+390 PVITLSRKTQVTGS
-404 GTLEDPYQLSEN
+404 GTLDDPYQIV

>member
-65 VSFSVTNQL
+65 VAFSVTNQL
-74 DETLYYNID
+74 NETLYYNID
-83 ILNPSSSLEGVTYRL
+83 ILNISGSLDEVTYRL
-98 TSDNPSVS
+98 SSDNPSVS

-115 AIASRISI
+115 AIASRVSI
-123 DPGITHRYTLEILNP
+123 EPGVTHRYTLEILNP
-138 NSNDF
+138 NSHDF
-143 SFELEIL
+143 SFQLEIV
-150 PEEVENSFATTILN
+150 PEAVENSFANTILT

-173 TSFNASA
+173 TAFNVSA

-199 RGNITNNYVSF
+199 RGNVANNYVSF

-227 LILNDTLENLVAM
+227 LILNNTLESLAPM
-240 NTTELAGNN
+240 NVTELAGNN

-255 AYQSLSDWYATYLTD
+255 AYQNLTSWYTTYLTE
-270 FDESISSTYYC
+270 FDELVASTYYC
-281 FDNSVTTSSTGE
+281 FDNSVSTNTGE
-293 IIYLSNTRLFTDY
+293 ISYLSNTRLFTDY

-316 VSSKIGL
+316 VSSKVGL

-335 AAENTNYYLYIDGL
+335 AGENTSYYLYIDGL
-349 QVSWWTMTPNKRENN
+349 QASWWTMTPNKRENN
-364 IMSYMAL
+364 VMSYMAL

-376 LVRDIDETSSIFLR
+376 LIRDVDETSSIFLR
-390 PVITLSRKTRVTGT
+390 PVITLSRKTQVTGS
-404 GTLEDPYQLSEN
+404 GTLDDPYQIV

>member
-65 VSFSVTNQL
+65 VAFSVTNQL
-74 DETLYYNID
+74 NETLYYNID
-83 ILNPSSSLEGVTYRL
+83 ILNISGSLDEVTYRL
-98 TSDNPSVS
+98 SSNNPSVS

-115 AIASRISI
+115 AIASRVSI
-123 DPGITHRYTLEILNP
+123 EPGVTHRYTLEILNP
-138 NSNDF
+138 NSHDF
-143 SFELEIL
+143 SFQLEIV
-150 PEEVENSFATTILN
+150 PEAVENSFANTILT

-173 TSFNASA
+173 TAFNVSA

-199 RGNITNNYVSF
+199 RGNVANNYVSF

-227 LILNDTLENLVAM
+227 LILNNTLESLAPM
-240 NTTELAGNN
+240 NVTELAGNN

-255 AYQSLSDWYATYLTD
+255 AYQNLTSWYTTYLTE
-270 FDESISSTYYC
+270 FDELVASTYYC
-281 FDNSVTTSSTGE
+281 FDNSVSTNTGE
-293 IIYLSNTRLFTDY
+293 ISYLSNTRLFTDY

-316 VSSKIGL
+316 VSSKVGL

-335 AAENTNYYLYIDGL
+335 AGENTSYYLYVDGL
-349 QVSWWTMTPNKRENN
+349 QASWWTMTPNKRENN
-364 IMSYMAL
+364 VMSYMAL

-376 LVRDIDETSSIFLR
+376 LIRDVDETSSIFLR
-390 PVITLSRKTRVTGT
+390 PVITLSRKTQVTGS
-404 GTLEDPYQLSEN
+404 GTLDDPYQIV

>member
-36 LSAFIKVAEGLSIN
+36 LSAFIKVAEGLSIKN
-50 YLNGTDIHVTKRESE
+50 LNGMDIHVIKRESE
-65 VSFSVTNQL
+65 VAFSVTNQL
-74 DETLYYNID
+74 NETLYYNID
-83 ILNPSSSLEGVTYRL
+83 ILNISGSLDEVTYRL
-98 TSDNPSVS
+98 SSDNPSVS

-115 AIASRISI
+115 AIASRVSI
-123 DPGITHRYTLEILNP
+123 EPGVTHRYTLEILNP
-138 NSNDF
+138 NSHDF
-143 SFELEIL
+143 SFQLEIV
-150 PEEVENSFATTILN
+150 PEAVENSFANTILT

-173 TSFNASA
+173 TAFNVSA

-199 RGNITNNYVSF
+199 RGNVANNYVSF

-227 LILNDTLENLVAM
+227 LILNNTLESLAPM
-240 NTTELAGNN
+240 NVTELAGNN

-255 AYQSLSDWYATYLTD
+255 AYQNLTSWYTTYLTE
-270 FDESISSTYYC
+270 FDELVASTYYC
-281 FDNSVTTSSTGE
+281 FDNSVSTNTGE
-293 IIYLSNTRLFTDY
+293 ISYLSNTRLFTDY

-316 VSSKIGL
+316 VSSKVGL

-335 AAENTNYYLYIDGL
+335 AGENTSYYLYIDGL
-349 QVSWWTMTPNKRENN
+349 QASWWTMTPNKRENN
-364 IMSYMAL
+364 VMSYMAL

-376 LVRDIDETSSIFLR
+376 LIRDVDETSSIFLR
-390 PVITLSRKTRVTGT
+390 PVITLSRKTQVTGS
-404 GTLEDPYQLSEN
+404 GTLDDPYQIV

>member
-65 VSFSVTNQL
+65 VAFSVTNQL
-74 DETLYYNID
+74 NETLYYNID
-83 ILNPSSSLEGVTYRL
+83 ILNINGSLDEVTYRL
-98 TSDNPSVS
+98 SSDNPSVS

-115 AIASRISI
+115 AIASRVSI
-123 DPGITHRYTLEILNP
+123 EPGVTHRYTLEILNP
-138 NSNDF
+138 NSHDF
-143 SFELEIL
+143 SFQLEIV
-150 PEEVENSFATTILN
+150 PEAVENSFANTILT

-173 TSFNASA
+173 TAFNVSA

-199 RGNITNNYVSF
+199 RGNVANNYVSF

-227 LILNDTLENLVAM
+227 LILNNTLESLAPM
-240 NTTELAGNN
+240 NVTELAGNN

-255 AYQSLSDWYATYLTD
+255 AYQNLTSWYTTYLTE
-270 FDESISSTYYC
+270 FDELVASTYYC
-281 FDNSVTTSSTGE
+281 FDNSVSTNTGE
-293 IIYLSNTRLFTDY
+293 ISYLSNTRLFTDY

-316 VSSKIGL
+316 VSSKVGL

-335 AAENTNYYLYIDGL
+335 AGENTSYYLYIDGL
-349 QVSWWTMTPNKRENN
+349 QASWWTMTPNKRENN
-364 IMSYMAL
+364 VMSYMAL

-376 LVRDIDETSSIFLR
+376 LIRDVDETSSIFLR
-390 PVITLSRKTRVTGT
+390 PVVTLSRKTQVTGS
-404 GTLEDPYQLSEN
+404 GTLDDPYRIV